1 MRAGRGILAQAGDGG
16 GGFQAAL
23 LALLA
28 AGCTAVPVPEL
39 AQPAMPK
46 SYHSMPAAPLPLP
59 EASPA
64 GTVEEYRHEFA
75 KRLHAANAGMLFEG
89 PPPNPVRAVIVMRAE
104 IDAIGGLRRL
114 ELVRAPWHD
123 PWLED
128 LVRQTV
134 RQAGPLPP
142 PSLKLMNGGRSVSF
156 QETWLFDYQ
165 GRFRLRT
172 LSQAQAEADLEEL
185 D

>member
-1 MRAGRGILAQAGDGG
+1 MLAQAGGG
-16 GGFQAAL
+16 RRGFQAAL

-28 AGCTAVPVPEL
+28 AACSTVPVTES
-39 AQPAMPK
+39 ARPAIAK
-46 SYHSMPAAPLPLP
+46 SYHSMPAAPLPLQA
-59 EASPA
+59 ASA
-64 GTVEEYRHEFA
+64 AATVEEYQHEFA
-75 KRLHAANAGMLFEG
+75 KLLHAANAGMVFEG

-104 IDAIGGLRRL
+104 VDAIGELRRL

-134 RQAGPLPP
+134 RQLGPLPR
-142 PSLKLMNGGRSVSF
+142 PSLKLMNGGRSVAF

-165 GRFRLRT
+165 GRFRLRS
-172 LSQAQAEADLEEL
+172 LSQRQAEADLGGE
-185 D
+185 DAR

>member
-1 MRAGRGILAQAGDGG
+1 MLAQAGGG
-16 GGFQAAL
+16 RCGFQVAL

-28 AGCTAVPVPEL
+28 AGCSAVPVPE
-39 AQPAMPK
+39 AARPAVPRT
-46 SYHSMPAAPLPLP
+46 YHSMPAAPLPLQ
-59 EASPA
+59 ADSA
-64 GTVEEYRHEFA
+64 AATVEEYQREFA
-75 KRLHAANAGMLFEG
+75 KLLHAANAGMVFEG

-104 IDAIGGLRRL
+104 VDAIGELRRL

-134 RQAGPLPP
+134 RQVGPLPR
-142 PSLKLMNGGRSVSF
+142 PSLKLMNGERSVAF

-165 GRFRLRT
+165 GRFRLRS
-172 LSQAQAEADLEEL
+172 LSQRQAEADTGGG
-185 D
+185 DAR

>member
-1 MRAGRGILAQAGDGG
+1 MLAQVGG
-16 GGFQAAL
+16 GRRGFQAAL
-23 LALLA
+23 LALLSA
-28 AGCTAVPVPEL
+28 ACSSVPVPE
-39 AQPAMPK
+39 PARPAIAK
-46 SYHSMPAAPLPLP
+46 SYHSMPAAPLPLQA
-59 EASPA
+59 ASAA
-64 GTVEEYRHEFA
+64 GTVGEYRHEFA
-75 KRLHAANAGMLFEG
+75 KLLHAANAGMVFEG

-104 IDAIGGLRRL
+104 VDAIGGLRRL

-134 RQAGPLPP
+134 RYVEPLPR
-142 PSLKLMNGGRSVSF
+142 PSLKLLSGAGSVAF

-172 LSQAQAEADLEEL
+172 LSRPQADLPEDEGSF
-185 D
+185 

>member
-1 MRAGRGILAQAGDGG
+1 MLEERGARSA
-16 GGFQAAL
+16 GFQALAGLAVL
-23 LALLA
+23 LA
-28 AGCTAVPVPEL
+28 GCSSTPVTAPGPAPV
-39 AQPAMPK
+39 AK
-46 SYHSMPAAPLPLP
+46 RYHSMPAAPLPLQA
-59 EASPA
+59 ASA
-64 GTVEEYRHEFA
+64 AATVEEYRHEFA
-75 KRLHAANAGMLFEG
+75 KLLHAANPGMVFAG

-134 RQAGPLPP
+134 RYVEPLPR
-142 PSLKLMNGGRSVSF
+142 PSLKLLNGAGSVAF
-156 QETWLFDYQ
+156 HETWLFDYE

-172 LSQAQAEADLEEL
+172 LSQAQAEPPDESQEEEL
-185 D
+185 R